1 MTVHVRRS
9 RRTPPAAPLKSIS
22 NLSYRERAILDRTR
36 EAAQEFENRLFA
48 EMYVTAVERKL
59 IDGDDALYKFMGHL
73 DQAPVDINT
82 FLDDDEFLGATDLS
96 MWPEVRA
103 AIVGINEDW
112 WKGLDNGAKIEALLK
127 GATRTGKCLAKGTP
141 VLMYDG
147 SIKPVEEVA
156 VGDQLMGPDSTSR
169 TVLSLARGRE
179 EMFKVTPVTGDSY
192 TVNRSHI
199 LSLKITG
206 MGVGKGNGKTVRGG
220 DGLAYRS
227 GDIAD
232 ISIDD
237 YLQSS
242 TTFKHVAKGW
252 RTGVEFSAA
261 NLPVDPY
268 FVGAWLGDGSKDS
281 LTIHSVDAPVLD
293 YVRQYARKL
302 GLCTKDKL
310 CGRGDNGLTSLTTTA
325 TVRGSA
331 NALLTRMHRLG
342 LSQGEKFIPNAYKTA
357 SREQRL
363 ALLAGLIDT
372 DGYYDAKARGYELF
386 TNRPVLRDDIL
397 FLARSLG
404 CRATFAHKHPKD
416 QNGNG
421 TPGFRIYISG
431 DLSDMPVLLDRK
443 KFQSGPRRTDTLL
456 TGITVESVGE
466 GEYFGFEIDGDR
478 RFLLGD
484 FTVTHN
490 TTIAMVTTLYH
501 LHLLGCLKQ
510 PQAVYGLPKTT
521 AIVFPIM
528 AAKPHVTKKVVYR
541 PLRKLFEDI
550 PWFQKH
556 MRLDTQVESEIDIK
570 DKNIRVVVGGAD
582 EDSILGEA
590 VIGGI
595 IDEINFMNIV
605 LRSKKSEATSGRSGL
620 YDQAKNIY
628 EAMVGR
634 KKGRFISKGPCIG
647 VVVVSSSTRYAGD
660 FTDKREE
667 HVKKVGEKG
676 VYIYNKKQYE
686 VWPQDRYS
694 GKTFRLLVGNDTLSD
709 TRVLGDN
716 EEVPN
721 GALVLDVPVEYK
733 DDFIKN
739 PHRYLRDVIGMST
752 TSVHPFIRRRFTV
765 LDCIQRGEEE
775 GLESFLEKDNV
786 ELGRDGMPRVKRGH
800 YCANPSRPRYV
811 HIDLALNNDSCG
823 IAMLRFDGLRKVERE
838 GGMIEMLP
846 EASVELACSIRP
858 DGNNEIQIAEV
869 RMWVKQLRDVYG
881 YPIKV
886 VTYDGAMSIESRQQW
901 KKEGAKTG
909 YVSVDKTSVP
919 YKQLR
924 DAFSDGRVKM
934 YQQQV
939 LVDELFGLEY
949 DGDKDKVDHPVNGS
963 KDVADAVCGAYTTLI
978 QRRSSWRD
986 AAADDE
992 ANAISLRADFEDRL
1006 DEPRPD

>member
-22 NLSYRERAILDRTR
+22 NLSHRERAILERTR
-36 EAAQEFENRLFA
+36 EAAQGFENKLFA

-127 GATRTGKCLAKGTP
+127 GATGTGK
-141 VLMYDG
+141 
-147 SIKPVEEVA
+147 
-156 VGDQLMGPDSTSR
+156 
-169 TVLSLARGRE
+169 
-179 EMFKVTPVTGDSY
+179 
-192 TVNRSHI
+192 
-199 LSLKITG
+199 
-206 MGVGKGNGKTVRGG
+206 
-220 DGLAYRS
+220 
-227 GDIAD
+227 
-232 ISIDD
+232 
-237 YLQSS
+237 
-242 TTFKHVAKGW
+242 
-252 RTGVEFSAA
+252 
-261 NLPVDPY
+261 
-268 FVGAWLGDGSKDS
+268 
-281 LTIHSVDAPVLD
+281 
-293 YVRQYARKL
+293 
-302 GLCTKDKL
+302 
-310 CGRGDNGLTSLTTTA
+310 
-325 TVRGSA
+325 
-331 NALLTRMHRLG
+331 
-342 LSQGEKFIPNAYKTA
+342 
-357 SREQRL
+357 
-363 ALLAGLIDT
+363 
-372 DGYYDAKARGYELF
+372 
-386 TNRPVLRDDIL
+386 
-397 FLARSLG
+397 
-404 CRATFAHKHPKD
+404 
-416 QNGNG
+416 
-421 TPGFRIYISG
+421 
-431 DLSDMPVLLDRK
+431 
-443 KFQSGPRRTDTLL
+443 
-456 TGITVESVGE
+456 
-466 GEYFGFEIDGDR
+466 
-478 RFLLGD
+478 
-484 FTVTHN
+484 

-992 ANAISLRADFEDRL
+992 ANAASLRADFEDRL